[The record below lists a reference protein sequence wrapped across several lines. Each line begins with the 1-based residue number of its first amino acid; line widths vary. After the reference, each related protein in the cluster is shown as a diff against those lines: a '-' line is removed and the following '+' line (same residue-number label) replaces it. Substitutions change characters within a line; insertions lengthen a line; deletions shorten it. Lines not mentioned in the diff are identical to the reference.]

1 MYGGGTVPRPT
12 AVLLWQGIHL
22 GALAVLALG
31 VLIGLDDLVEAFRYG
46 GFSDPLTVLRNQ
58 GIHEIVLVA
67 ALVALA
73 RVPDRTL
80 MVAAA
85 WWLTVVA
92 LVQGGAYAMP
102 STGRRSFFWSFE
114 IADPFEALALR
125 PLEWLM
131 TPSASS
137 AWAAPC

>member
-92 LVQGGAYAMP
+92 LVQGGHTRCPRPVGAR
-102 STGRRSFFWSFE
+102 SSGRSRSPTRSRHW
-114 IADPFEALALR
+114 
-125 PLEWLM
+125 
-131 TPSASS
+131 
-137 AWAAPC
+137 PCVRSNG